1 MSSKGVVS
9 ERFAH
14 RLQSA
19 GMDKLAAF
27 LLDAA
32 GPLTLFSAQFL
43 FLIEPLLQGFNTPV
57 GDLARLLE
65 DPTQVSA
72 LVERLREE
80 SER

>member
-14 RLQSA
+14 RLQSV

-32 GPLTLFSAQFL
+32 GPLTLFSAQIL
-43 FLIEPLLQGFNTPV
+43 FLIEPLLQTFNTPV

-80 SER
+80 GEK

>member
-1 MSSKGVVS
+1 MVS

-14 RLQSA
+14 RLQSV

-43 FLIEPLLQGFNTPV
+43 FLIEPLLKTFNTPV

-65 DPTQVSA
+65 DPTQVSE
-72 LVERLREE
+72 LMERLREE
-80 SER
+80 GDK